1 MQRVPVK
8 PVPMPAFR
16 RHLLP
21 IFLAAAAMAPA
32 TASAADC
39 PGADQRPS
47 SGADLRAAT
56 VCLLNAERT
65 ARGLQPL
72 TEHPALDSAA
82 AGWSTRQVNEGFF
95 AHETADST
103 LTQRLTDAGYF
114 TSTKWRAGENLAW
127 GEQDHGRPV
136 DIVQGWMASDGHR
149 ANVLDP
155 GFRDVGIG
163 IALGRPG
170 APTGDAAT
178 YTADFGLL
186 TATSAPTT
194 TATVTPN
201 DDSDAPAVKP
211 AAPAKTTKTT
221 KAKTTTKAAKVPAKK
236 KAKLRGTRGRS
247 AQDWRRRRLLRKTL
261 RMTAFA
267 GHQRG
272 ATAAA
277 AGLHQR

>member
-1 MQRVPVK
+1 
-8 PVPMPAFR
+8 VPMPALR
-16 RHLLP
+16 RHLLT
-21 IFLAAAAMAPA
+21 IILAAAAMAPA
-32 TASAADC
+32 TAAAADC

-127 GEQDHGRPV
+127 GELDRARPV
-136 DIVQGWMASDGHR
+136 DIVKDWMASDGHR

-170 APTGDAAT
+170 APSSDAAT
-178 YTADFGLL
+178 FTADFGVL
-186 TATSAPTT
+186 TAAAPPT
-194 TATVTPN
+194 TATVN
-201 DDSDAPAVKP
+201 QDDGSDAPAVKP
-211 AAPAKTTKTT
+211 AAPAKTTK
-221 KAKTTTKAAKVPAKK
+221 AKTTTKAAKAPAKK
-236 KAKLRGTRGRS
+236 KATLRGTRGRS

-267 GHQRG
+267 SHQRA

-277 AGLHQR
+277 VGLHQR

>member
-1 MQRVPVK
+1 MQRVPVE
-8 PVPMPAFR
+8 PVSMPALR
-16 RHLLP
+16 RHLLA
-21 IFLAAAAMAPA
+21 IFLAAALMAPA

-56 VCLLNAERT
+56 VCLLNVERT

-72 TEHPALDSAA
+72 TEHSALDSAA
-82 AGWSTRQVNEGFF
+82 AGWSTRQVSEGFF

-103 LTQRLTDAGYF
+103 LTERLTDAGYF

-127 GEQDHGRPV
+127 GEMDLARPV
-136 DIVQGWMASDGHR
+136 DIVKDWMASDGHR

-170 APTGDAAT
+170 APSSDAAT
-178 YTADFGLL
+178 YTADFGVL
-186 TATSAPTT
+186 TAAAPAT
-194 TATVTPN
+194 TATVNQN
-201 DDSDAPAVKP
+201 DGSDAPAVKP
-211 AAPAKTTKTT
+211 AAPAKKKSTTS
-221 KAKTTTKAAKVPAKK
+221 KAANAKK
-236 KAKLRGTRGRS
+236 KARLRGTRGRS

-267 GHQRG
+267 SHQRG

-277 AGLHQR
+277 ARLHQR